1 MGKNSETSSKKA
13 REGKTNEPGGSATK
27 KNLSSSKKAAP
38 PTTEVK
44 QHGRLEENEKGHHQ
58 EEEVEMQLVHED
70 ADLLQE
76 LIQKLVTFKE
86 EKKTSNSSSAMPNS
100 SLDLDLFFEEVRLQQ
115 IANGFSHEVRL
126 YLVLEVLF
134 RNGSLTAKGVE
145 ENLGLLKRFI
155 TSGHMGFQDL
165 IWAFDLY
172 VGRNAATG
180 AAKRFPMVV
189 KALYDADLADEEE
202 ILAHYKAE
210 KQQVPEFE
218 VTARKAVAPLLNWLE
233 TAEDEDEDEE

>member
-58 EEEVEMQLVHED
+58 EEEVETQLIHED

-76 LIQKLVTFKE
+76 
-86 EKKTSNSSSAMPNS
+86 
-100 SLDLDLFFEEVRLQQ
+100 

-134 RNGSLTAKGVE
+134 RNGSLTAKGV
-145 ENLGLLKRFI
+145 
-155 TSGHMGFQDL
+155 
-165 IWAFDLY
+165 
-172 VGRNAATG
+172 
-180 AAKRFPMVV
+180 
-189 KALYDADLADEEE
+189 
-202 ILAHYKAE
+202 
-210 KQQVPEFE
+210 
-218 VTARKAVAPLLNWLE
+218 
-233 TAEDEDEDEE
+233 